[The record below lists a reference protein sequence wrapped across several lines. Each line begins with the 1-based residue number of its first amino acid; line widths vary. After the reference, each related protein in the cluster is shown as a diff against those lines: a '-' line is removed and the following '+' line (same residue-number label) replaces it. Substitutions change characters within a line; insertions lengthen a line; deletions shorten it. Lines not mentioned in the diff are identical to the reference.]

1 MAGGLSLYM
10 YGTLELKKKTEKD
23 WKLSFMV
30 NHHFDLPSWTMWYF
44 PWMKSLQAQFCCV
57 NCWYPVLHLRKH
69 VVTASAVLIR
79 ICKVIFALKK
89 SSQIWEGWVKVEEA
103 EWQTKVMILS
113 QWKASNLSLFS
124 KWISG
129 ELTRKL
135 ENMVKS
141 NSMWTCPVDDFWYYF
156 SGQYCF

>member
-1 MAGGLSLYM
+1 MIKWQGDWAYTCM
-10 YGTLELKKKTEKD
+10 ELWNLRKKTEKD

-79 ICKVIFALKK
+79 ICKVIFVLKK

-103 EWQTKVMILS
+103 WMADQSDDFITMESFKSFSVFQMDRWRTHKKT
-113 QWKASNLSLFS
+113 WKYGEIKLHVNLSSGWLLVLF
-124 KWISG
+124 
-129 ELTRKL
+129 
-135 ENMVKS
+135 
-141 NSMWTCPVDDFWYYF
+141 
-156 SGQYCF
+156 

>member
-1 MAGGLSLYM
+1 MIKWQGDWAYTCM
-10 YGTLELKKKTEKD
+10 ELWNLRKKTEKD

-89 SSQIWEGWVKVEEA
+89 SSQIREGWVKVEEA
-103 EWQTKVMILS
+103 WMADQSDDFITMESFKSFSVFQMDRWRTHKKT
-113 QWKASNLSLFS
+113 WKYGEVKLHVNLSSGWLLVLF
-124 KWISG
+124 
-129 ELTRKL
+129 
-135 ENMVKS
+135 
-141 NSMWTCPVDDFWYYF
+141 
-156 SGQYCF
+156 

>member
-1 MAGGLSLYM
+1 MIKWQGDWAYTCM
-10 YGTLELKKKTEKD
+10 ELWNLRKKTEKD

-79 ICKVIFALKK
+79 MCKVIFALKK
-89 SSQIWEGWVKVEEA
+89 SSQIREGWVKVEEA
-103 EWQTKVMILS
+103 WMADQSDDFITMESFKSFSVFQMDKWRTHKKT
-113 QWKASNLSLFS
+113 WKYGEIKLHVNLSSGWLLVLF
-124 KWISG
+124 
-129 ELTRKL
+129 
-135 ENMVKS
+135 
-141 NSMWTCPVDDFWYYF
+141 
-156 SGQYCF
+156 

>member
-1 MAGGLSLYM
+1 MIKWQGDWAYTCM
-10 YGTLELKKKTEKD
+10 ELWNLRKKTEKD

-57 NCWYPVLHLRKH
+57 NCWYPVLHLPKH

-89 SSQIWEGWVKVEEA
+89 SSQIREGWVKVEEA
-103 EWQTKVMILS
+103 WMADQSDDFITMESFKSFSVFQMDRWRTHKKT
-113 QWKASNLSLFS
+113 WKYGEVKLHVNLSSGWLLVLF
-124 KWISG
+124 
-129 ELTRKL
+129 
-135 ENMVKS
+135 
-141 NSMWTCPVDDFWYYF
+141 
-156 SGQYCF
+156 

>member
-1 MAGGLSLYM
+1 MIKWQGDWAYTCM
-10 YGTLELKKKTEKD
+10 ELWNLRKKTEKD

-57 NCWYPVLHLRKH
+57 NCWYPVLHRRKH

-89 SSQIWEGWVKVEEA
+89 SSQIREGWVKVEEA
-103 EWQTKVMILS
+103 WMADQSDDFITMESFKSFSVFQMDKWRTHKKT
-113 QWKASNLSLFS
+113 WKYGEVKLHVNLSSGWLLVLF
-124 KWISG
+124 
-129 ELTRKL
+129 
-135 ENMVKS
+135 
-141 NSMWTCPVDDFWYYF
+141 
-156 SGQYCF
+156 

>member
-10 YGTLELKKKTEKD
+10 YGTLELKKKMEKD

-89 SSQIWEGWVKVEEA
+89 SSQIREGWVKVEEA
-103 EWQTKVMILS
+103 WMADQSDDFITMESFKSFSVFQMDKWRTHKKT
-113 QWKASNLSLFS
+113 WKYGEVKLHVNLSSGWLLVLF
-124 KWISG
+124 
-129 ELTRKL
+129 
-135 ENMVKS
+135 
-141 NSMWTCPVDDFWYYF
+141 
-156 SGQYCF
+156 

>member
-1 MAGGLSLYM
+1 MIKWQGDWAYTCM
-10 YGTLELKKKTEKD
+10 ELWNLRKKTEKD

-57 NCWYPVLHLRKH
+57 NCWYPVLHRRKH

-89 SSQIWEGWVKVEEA
+89 SSQIREGWVKVEEA
-103 EWQTKVMILS
+103 WMADQSADFITMESFKSFSVFQMDKWRTHKKT
-113 QWKASNLSLFS
+113 WKYGEVKLHVNLSSGWLLVLF
-124 KWISG
+124 
-129 ELTRKL
+129 
-135 ENMVKS
+135 
-141 NSMWTCPVDDFWYYF
+141 
-156 SGQYCF
+156 

>member
-1 MAGGLSLYM
+1 MIKWQGDWAYTCM
-10 YGTLELKKKTEKD
+10 ELWNLRKKTEKD

-30 NHHFDLPSWTMWYF
+30 KHHFDLPSWTMWYF

-89 SSQIWEGWVKVEEA
+89 SSQIREGWVKVEEA
-103 EWQTKVMILS
+103 WMADQSDDFITMESFKSFSVFQMDKWRTHKKT
-113 QWKASNLSLFS
+113 WKYGEVKLHVNLSSGWLLVLF
-124 KWISG
+124 
-129 ELTRKL
+129 
-135 ENMVKS
+135 
-141 NSMWTCPVDDFWYYF
+141 
-156 SGQYCF
+156 

>member
-1 MAGGLSLYM
+1 MIKWQGDWAYTCM
-10 YGTLELKKKTEKD
+10 ELWNLRKKTEKD

-79 ICKVIFALKK
+79 MCKVIFALKK
-89 SSQIWEGWVKVEEA
+89 SSQIREGWVKVEEA
-103 EWQTKVMILS
+103 WMADQSDDFITMESFKSFSVFQMDKWRTHKKT
-113 QWKASNLSLFS
+113 WKYGEVKLHVNLSSGWLLVLF
-124 KWISG
+124 
-129 ELTRKL
+129 
-135 ENMVKS
+135 
-141 NSMWTCPVDDFWYYF
+141 
-156 SGQYCF
+156 

>member
-1 MAGGLSLYM
+1 MIKWQGDWAYTCM
-10 YGTLELKKKTEKD
+10 ELWNLRKKTEKD

-57 NCWYPVLHLRKH
+57 SCWYPVLHLRKH

-89 SSQIWEGWVKVEEA
+89 SSQIREGWVKVEEA
-103 EWQTKVMILS
+103 WIADQSDDFITMESFKSFSVFQMDRWRTHKKT
-113 QWKASNLSLFS
+113 WKYGEIKLHVNLSSGWLLVLF
-124 KWISG
+124 
-129 ELTRKL
+129 
-135 ENMVKS
+135 
-141 NSMWTCPVDDFWYYF
+141 
-156 SGQYCF
+156 

>member
-1 MAGGLSLYM
+1 MIKWQGDWAYTCM
-10 YGTLELKKKTEKD
+10 ELWNLRKKTEKD

-57 NCWYPVLHLRKH
+57 NCWYPVLHRRKH

-89 SSQIWEGWVKVEEA
+89 SSQIREGWVKVEEA
-103 EWQTKVMILS
+103 WMADQSDDFITMESFKSFSVFQMDRWRTHKKT
-113 QWKASNLSLFS
+113 WKYGEVKLHVNLSSGWLLVLF
-124 KWISG
+124 
-129 ELTRKL
+129 
-135 ENMVKS
+135 
-141 NSMWTCPVDDFWYYF
+141 
-156 SGQYCF
+156 

>member
-1 MAGGLSLYM
+1 MIKWQGDWAYTCM
-10 YGTLELKKKTEKD
+10 ELWNLRKKTEKD

-89 SSQIWEGWVKVEEA
+89 SSQIREGWVKVEEA
-103 EWQTKVMILS
+103 WMADQSADFITMESFKSFSVFQMDKWRTHKKT
-113 QWKASNLSLFS
+113 WKYGEVKLHVNLSSGWLLVLF
-124 KWISG
+124 
-129 ELTRKL
+129 
-135 ENMVKS
+135 
-141 NSMWTCPVDDFWYYF
+141 
-156 SGQYCF
+156 

>member
-1 MAGGLSLYM
+1 MIKWQGDWAYTCM
-10 YGTLELKKKTEKD
+10 ELWNLRKKTEKD

-89 SSQIWEGWVKVEEA
+89 SSQIREGWVKVEEA
-103 EWQTKVMILS
+103 WMADQSDDFITMESFKSFSVFQMDKWRTHKKT
-113 QWKASNLSLFS
+113 WKYGEVKLHVNLSSGWLLVLF
-124 KWISG
+124 
-129 ELTRKL
+129 
-135 ENMVKS
+135 
-141 NSMWTCPVDDFWYYF
+141 
-156 SGQYCF
+156 